1 MTSCVGIETG
11 ESGAEITLPGCRRV
25 ISNIAKVGTTIRLV
39 ARRQISFTNQMNGF
53 VGAIGEQQFVRQDAE
68 VRRDYG
74 LPLSRS
80 SRRASA
86 VQLAQAPSTR
96 GGSRRA
102 R

>member
-1 MTSCVGIETG
+1 
-11 ESGAEITLPGCRRV
+11 
-25 ISNIAKVGTTIRLV
+25 
-39 ARRQISFTNQMNGF
+39 MNGF